1 MTQTQRASSH
11 LLAVLPDADPQ
22 SLAETLVAMANSD
35 GGTVVLG
42 FDERGKPISNILPE
56 DVENAL
62 REAASR
68 TSPPVRAQL
77 EQAAGAG
84 ASTGASTSGGPA
96 LLIRV
101 PRSIDFHTLTDGRS
115 FVRTAGENRLL
126 TGDEVRNLSTSK
138 ATGDYE
144 AETIA
149 GATLADFD
157 DDMVA
162 EYIAKREIRTRR
174 KLDLEAHDAVH
185 AASLLKDIG
194 ALDQRGNPTVAGVLM
209 FAKNPQAFLPHSG
222 IVFVKFPGVEPRGE
236 AGRVGYGRREEINGP
251 LARVIERTWQIIL
264 EEMRV
269 GAIVKGLEREEVME
283 YPEFAVRE
291 ALVNAVCHRDYR
303 LRGRRIEV
311 RKYADRMEIISP
323 GGLAGYIT
331 LDNIIEEHF
340 SRNPRLV
347 QGLFQ
352 WGYIEELGLGIDR
365 MIEDMV
371 AAGHPTPK
379 FNATAYG
386 FTVSMSN
393 VKERRA
399 MQNIVLAPQP
409 QSNMHGSMSA
419 EVTTASG
426 VQFTV
431 NERQAR
437 ALQYVRDHG
446 RITNKDFQLICP
458 NVTPETLR
466 MDLADLVDK
475 NVLMRVGEKKG
486 TYYIIK

>member
-1 MTQTQRASSH
+1 
-11 LLAVLPDADPQ
+11 LPEADPQ
-22 SLAETLVAMANSD
+22 LLAETLVAFANTD
-35 GGTVVLG
+35 GGTIVLG
-42 FDERGKPISNILPE
+42 YDERGKPIANVSVMPE
-56 DVENAL
+56 DVEHVL
-62 REAASR
+62 RAAASR
-68 TSPPVRAQL
+68 TSPPVRAAL
-77 EQAAGAG
+77 EPAGG
-84 ASTGASTSGGPA
+84 NGPQM
-96 LLIRV
+96 LIRV
-101 PRSIDFHTLTDGRS
+101 PRSMDIHSLSDGRV
-115 FVRTAGENRLL
+115 FVRVAGENRAL
-126 TGDEVRNLSTSK
+126 TGDEIRNLATSK
-138 ATGDYE
+138 DKGDFE
-144 AETIA
+144 AEPMP

-157 DDMVA
+157 DEMVA
-162 EYIAKREIRTRR
+162 EYIAKREARTRR
-174 KLDLEAHDAVH
+174 KVELDGVTAQQAIP
-185 AASLLKDIG
+185 LLKDIG
-194 ALDQRGNPTVAGVLM
+194 ALDQRGNPTVAGVLL
-209 FAKNPQAFLPHSG
+209 FAKNPQAFLPQSG
-222 IVFVKFPGVEPRGE
+222 VVFVKFPGVEPRGE
-236 AGRVGYGRREEINGP
+236 GGRVGYGRREEINGP
-251 LARVIERTWQIIL
+251 LARVIERTWQVIF

-269 GAIVKGLEREEVME
+269 GAIVKGLEREEVLE

-311 RKYADRMEIISP
+311 RKYADRLEIISP
-323 GGLAGYIT
+323 GGLAGFIT

-371 AAGHPTPK
+371 AAGHPSPK
-379 FNATAYG
+379 FNNTAYN
-386 FTVSMSN
+386 FTVMMSN

-399 MQNIVLAPQP
+399 VQNIILAPTP
-409 QSNMHGSMSA
+409 VA
-419 EVTTASG
+419 DAATPIATPSG
-426 VQFTV
+426 LTV

-446 RITNKDFQLICP
+446 RITNKDLQLLCP

-486 TYYIIK
+486 TYYIAK

>member
-1 MTQTQRASSH
+1 
-11 LLAVLPDADPQ
+11 LLAILPEADSQ
-22 SLAETLVAMANSD
+22 ALAETLVAFANTD
-35 GGTVVLG
+35 GGTIVLG
-42 FDERGKPISNILPE
+42 YDERGKPTAGMMPE
-56 DVENAL
+56 DVESTL
-62 REAASR
+62 REAAAR
-68 TSPPVRAQL
+68 TTPPVRAAL
-77 EQAAGAG
+77 ESGSGAG
-84 ASTGASTSGGPA
+84 PQ

-101 PRSIDFHTLTDGRS
+101 PRSMDMHSLADGRV
-115 FVRTAGENRLL
+115 FVRVAGENRAL
-126 TGDEVRNLSTSK
+126 TGDEIRNLAQSK

-144 AETIA
+144 AEIVP

-157 DDMVA
+157 DEMVA
-162 EYIAKREIRTRR
+162 EYVAKREARTRR
-174 KLDLEAHDAVH
+174 KIELESNDAKG
-185 AASLLKDIG
+185 ATQLLKDIG
-194 ALDQRGNPTVAGVLM
+194 ALDQRGHPTVAGILL
-209 FAKNPQAFLPHSG
+209 FGKNPQTFLPQSG
-222 IVFVKFPGVEPRGE
+222 VVFVKFPGVEPRGE

-251 LARVIERTWQIIL
+251 LARVIERTWQVVF

-269 GAIVKGLEREEVME
+269 GAIVKGLEREEVLE

-311 RKYADRMEIISP
+311 RKYADRLEIISP
-323 GGLAGYIT
+323 GGLAGFIT

-379 FNATAYG
+379 FNATAYN
-386 FTVSMSN
+386 FTVVMSN

-399 MQNIVLAPQP
+399 VQNIVLTPTPAETSAMAT
-409 QSNMHGSMSA
+409 SNGM
-419 EVTTASG
+419 
-426 VQFTV
+426 TV

-446 RITNKDFQLICP
+446 RITNKDLQVLCP

-486 TYYIIK
+486 TYYIQK